1 MVKLLTITLAAIMLS
16 GCYAAYPV
24 KLAADK
30 VCDASESKQ
39 KVLAEEFDKA
49 THPHQIRVKC
59 YTQVGK

>member
-1 MVKLLTITLAAIMLS
+1 MIKPITITLAAIMLS

-30 VCDASESKQ
+30 VCEASDSKQ
-39 KVLAEEFDKA
+39 DVLKEEFDKA